1 MTDSRRQCSDYRIVS
16 FFRKKIMPLLEVENL
31 KLHFFTRQGAAKAV
45 DGVSFNIESNETFG
59 LIGESGCGKT
69 TTALAIIRLIKPPG
83 RIVDGSIY
91 FDGRDIVPLSGE
103 EMRLLRGQEI
113 AIVRQE
119 AQNALNPVMNI
130 GKQIIEA
137 ILQHKNV
144 SKATAWARARNQL
157 DLVGINGNR
166 VKSYPHEFSGGM
178 KQRAMVAIATACNPK
193 FLILDEPTTG
203 LDVIVQRQLLE
214 LINNLKQEL
223 NLTAI
228 LISHDL
234 SVVAETCDK
243 VAVMYAGKIVE
254 QGDTVSMYQNPQHPY
269 SQALIGA
276 FPSLKGEKKKLKS
289 IPGAPPRLILPP
301 KGCRFE
307 PRCDYAMKKCKTI
320 APEVIENNGHLVA
333 CHLIS

>member
-1 MTDSRRQCSDYRIVS
+1 MA
-16 FFRKKIMPLLEVENL
+16 LLEVKNL
-31 KLHFFTRQGAAKAV
+31 KLHFFTRQGAARAV
-45 DGVSFNIESNETFG
+45 DGVSFNIEKNETFG

-83 RIVDGSIY
+83 RIVGGSIR
-91 FDGRDIVPLSGE
+91 FDKKDIVTLTDE
-103 EMRLLRGQEI
+103 EMRLLRGKDI

-119 AQNALNPVMNI
+119 AQNALNPVMKI
-130 GKQIIEA
+130 GRQITEV
-137 ILQHKNV
+137 ILQHEDV
-144 SKATAWARARNQL
+144 SRKAAWARARNQL

-166 VKSYPHEFSGGM
+166 VKAYPHEFSGGM
-178 KQRAMVAIATACNPK
+178 KQRAMVAIATACNPR

-203 LDVIVQRQLLE
+203 LDVIVQRQLLA
-214 LINNLKQEL
+214 LINNLKKEL
-223 NLTAI
+223 NLTSI

-254 QGDTVSMYQNPQHPY
+254 QGDTVTMYQKPLHPY
-269 SQALIGA
+269 SRALIGA

-301 KGCRFE
+301 PGCRFE
-307 PRCDYAMKKCKTI
+307 PRCQYAMDKCKTI
-320 APEVIENNGHLVA
+320 DPEVKERDGHLVA
-333 CHLIS
+333 CHLIR

>member
-1 MTDSRRQCSDYRIVS
+1 MS
-16 FFRKKIMPLLEVENL
+16 LEVQNL

-45 DGVSFNIESNETFG
+45 DGVSFNIEPNETFG

-83 RIVDGSIY
+83 RIVNGSIY
-91 FDGRDIVPLSGE
+91 FDERDIVPLSEE
-103 EMRLLRGQEI
+103 EMRLLRGKKI

-137 ILQHKNV
+137 ILQHENV
-144 SKATAWARARNQL
+144 SKETAWARARNQL

-254 QGDTVSMYQNPQHPY
+254 QGDTVSMYQKPQHPY

-301 KGCRFE
+301 QGCRFE
-307 PRCDYAMKKCKTI
+307 PRCDFAMEVCKSEDPV
-320 APEVIENNGHLVA
+320 AREKDNHVVA
-333 CHLIS
+333 CHLID

>member
-1 MTDSRRQCSDYRIVS
+1 MS
-16 FFRKKIMPLLEVENL
+16 LLEVQNL

-45 DGVSFNIESNETFG
+45 DGVSFNIEPNETFG

-83 RIVDGSIY
+83 RIVSGSIY
-91 FDGRDIVPLSGE
+91 FDKRDIVPLSEE
-103 EMRLLRGQEI
+103 EMRLLRGKKI

-137 ILQHKNV
+137 ILQHEDV
-144 SKATAWARARNQL
+144 SKETAWTRARNQL

-214 LINNLKQEL
+214 LINSLKQEL

-254 QGDTVSMYQNPQHPY
+254 QGDTVSMYQKPQHPY
-269 SQALIGA
+269 SKALIGA

-307 PRCDYAMKKCKTI
+307 PRCDFAMEICKSEDP
-320 APEVIENNGHLVA
+320 AAAEKDNHVVA
-333 CHLIS
+333 CHLINQRPPAGLGV

>member
-1 MTDSRRQCSDYRIVS
+1 MA
-16 FFRKKIMPLLEVENL
+16 LLEVQNL
-31 KLHFFTRQGAAKAV
+31 KLHFLTRQGPARAV
-45 DGVSFNIESNETFG
+45 DGVSFNIDENETFG

-69 TTALAIIRLIKPPG
+69 TIALSIIRLIKPPG
-83 RIVDGSIY
+83 RIVEGSIY
-91 FDGRDIVPLSGE
+91 FDNRDIVPLSEE

-130 GKQIIEA
+130 GKQIIEV
-137 ILQHKNV
+137 ILQHEAV
-144 SKATAWARARNQL
+144 SKETAWARARNQL
-157 DLVGINGNR
+157 DRVGINGNR

-203 LDVIVQRQLLE
+203 LDVIVQRQLLA
-214 LINNLKQEL
+214 LINNLKKEL
-223 NLTAI
+223 NLTSI

-234 SVVAETCDK
+234 SVVANTCDK

-254 QGDTVSMYQNPQHPY
+254 QGDTVSMYQSPLHPY

-276 FPSLKGEKKKLKS
+276 FPNLKGEKTKLRS
-289 IPGAPPRLILPP
+289 IPGAPPRLIMPP
-301 KGCRFE
+301 EGCRFE
-307 PRCDYAMKKCKTI
+307 PRCEYAMEKCKTI
-320 APEVIENNGHLVA
+320 DPEVIEKDGHLVA
-333 CHLIS
+333 CHLLY

>member
-1 MTDSRRQCSDYRIVS
+1 MA
-16 FFRKKIMPLLEVENL
+16 LLEVENL

-45 DGVSFNIESNETFG
+45 DGVSFNIELNENFG

-83 RIVDGSIY
+83 RIVNGSIY
-91 FDGRDIVPLSGE
+91 FDKKDIVPLPEE

-130 GKQIIEA
+130 GKQITEA
-137 ILQHKNV
+137 ILQHEDV
-144 SKATAWARARNQL
+144 SKETAWARARNQL
-157 DLVGINGNR
+157 DLVGINGSR

-254 QGDTVSMYQNPQHPY
+254 QGDIVSMYQNPQHPY

-301 KGCRFE
+301 KGCRFQ
-307 PRCDYAMKKCKTI
+307 PRCDYAMEVCKFED
-320 APEVIENNGHLVA
+320 PVVREKDNHVVA
-333 CHLIS
+333 CHLID

>member
-1 MTDSRRQCSDYRIVS
+1 
-16 FFRKKIMPLLEVENL
+16 MPLLEVENL
-31 KLHFFTRQGAAKAV
+31 KLHFFTRQGVARAV
-45 DGVSFNIESNETFG
+45 DGVSFNIEQNETFG

-83 RIVDGSIY
+83 RIVDGSIR
-91 FDGRDIVPLSGE
+91 FDHKDIVSVTDE
-103 EMRLLRGQEI
+103 EMRLLRGKEI

-119 AQNALNPVMNI
+119 AQNALNPVMTI
-130 GKQIIEA
+130 GRQITEA
-137 ILQHKNV
+137 ILQHEDV
-144 SKATAWARARNQL
+144 SKQTAWARARNQL
-157 DLVGINGNR
+157 DLVGINGSR
-166 VKSYPHEFSGGM
+166 VKAYPHEFSGGM
-178 KQRAMVAIATACNPK
+178 KQRAMVAIATACNPR

-214 LINNLKQEL
+214 LINNLKKEL

-254 QGDTVSMYQNPQHPY
+254 EGDTVSMYQKPLHPY

-289 IPGAPPRLILPP
+289 IPGAPPRLISPP
-301 KGCRFE
+301 EGCRFA
-307 PRCDYAMKKCKTI
+307 PRCGFAMEICKTADPAI
-320 APEVIENNGHLVA
+320 REKDKHTVA
-333 CHLIS
+333 CHLLD

>member
-1 MTDSRRQCSDYRIVS
+1 MG
-16 FFRKKIMPLLEVENL
+16 LLEVDNL

-45 DGVSFNIESNETFG
+45 DGVSFNIEPNETFG

-69 TTALAIIRLIKPPG
+69 TTALTIIRLIKPPG
-83 RIVDGSIY
+83 RIVNGSIY
-91 FDGRDIVPLSGE
+91 FDRRDIVPLSEE

-130 GKQIIEA
+130 GKQIIEV
-137 ILQHKNV
+137 ILQHENV
-144 SKATAWARARNQL
+144 SKETAWARARNQL

-307 PRCDYAMKKCKTI
+307 PRCDYAMDVCKSEDPLAGKK
-320 APEVIENNGHLVA
+320 NNHVVA
-333 CHLIS
+333 CHLIG